1 MDKVT
6 SSIKRNLTVPNF
18 LTLLRIVVII
28 PLVKF
33 LLNENYIGA
42 GVMMLISAVSDMFD
56 GLIARKFN
64 LITQLGKILDP
75 IADKLTLIAVVICI
89 NILYP
94 SLLIL
99 VIVLFCKEL
108 LMLSGGCILLKLK
121 IKPPAAKWYGKMST
135 AIFYTSVVTIVLF
148 KAIWNIT
155 NKPMLITMFAITT
168 AAMIFSLVNY
178 AILFFKLIQEREK
191 KEKDKKTDNF
201 IDKDI

>member
-201 IDKDI
+201 IDNDI